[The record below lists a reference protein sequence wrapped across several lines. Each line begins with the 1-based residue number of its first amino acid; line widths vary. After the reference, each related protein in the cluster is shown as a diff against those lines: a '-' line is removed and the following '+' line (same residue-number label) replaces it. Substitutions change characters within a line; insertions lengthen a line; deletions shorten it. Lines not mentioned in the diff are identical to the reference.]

1 MANNRRRVKRC
12 SNSSQTGQ
20 KSRKNSKC
28 AKSTAADDD
37 QVENNQPEDMITSAS
52 AANVTNS
59 RIQVEMENSDG
70 VFVPTVDSE
79 T

>member
-12 SNSSQTGQ
+12 SNSSQNGQ

-28 AKSTAADDD
+28 AKSIADG
-37 QVENNQPEDMITSAS
+37 QVENNQPDDMITNANSA
-52 AANVTNS
+52 NMPTS
-59 RIQVEMENSDG
+59 RIQIEVENASG
-70 VFVPTVDSE
+70 NFIPTAVDNE